1 MKKLTPFQIAIVI
14 TLAVIALILII
25 IWKGGENSR
34 FNAEMERNER
44 IDNWVHDNYSELGRQ
59 LR

>member
-1 MKKLTPFQIAIVI
+1 MKKLTPFQVAVIIALV
-14 TLAVIALILII
+14 AIALILLL
-25 IWKGGENSR
+25 IWKSGENTR

-44 IDNWVHDNYSELGRQ
+44 IDNWVHDNYSELGRR